1 MKWINR
7 LLWSTNL
14 LSVLIAAPLLFYGYY
29 FFVGLPDETIGKFYI
44 SASVIALLLVIAYDI
59 FHRVRLK
66 RVVRKGVIRSVYW
79 TPQYLGLH
87 KFLDYVLFSP
97 VLFLLV
103 QTKIKLLPINLF
115 FKAVVLNVIIGLV
128 VGLITYFI
136 AFSILVPVFSG
147 YKESFKGIPLK
158 HKLFVPLIV
167 LVLFS
172 FLVGIF
178 FKENPGSALWLLL
191 SIAFIYFYSSFVL
204 KPIHQINSAF
214 SRFLSENPDLNR
226 KLIIRT
232 GDEIET
238 IAENFNQFLD
248 VVKGISSK
256 VYEISQK
263 VSDFAET
270 ISSTTE
276 ELTASVQEI
285 SASIESINTEINNS
299 SNEMEK
305 IKVDAEL
312 ITSMA
317 ESIESQV
324 KMLQKI
330 AQDSENIANE
340 SARKTLEVLST
351 VEENMRSVEVLNN
364 KMEMLMKASEEIMG
378 FADMVSEVAEDT
390 DLLALNA
397 SVEAARVGEHGK
409 GFGVIAEE
417 IRNLSNQSRNYLKQ
431 VLESLDRVK
440 SAVDEFK
447 NVTQTSWGKL
457 SGAIEHLDTINK
469 SLQKISEDVTLT
481 TTMTNQVSDTI
492 REEVKNISVL
502 FEGIDKINKSFT
514 STASAMKEIG
524 ASTEE
529 QMAAMQEFRSLT
541 EEMLNTAKLLKEM
554 IERYLV

>member
-1 MKWINR
+1 VKWINR
-7 LLWSTNL
+7 LLWTTNL
-14 LSVLIAAPLLFYGYY
+14 VSVLIAIPLLFYGYHS
-29 FFVGLPDETIGKFYI
+29 FVGLAGEIIGKFYI
-44 SASVIALLLVIAYDI
+44 TASVIALVLVIAYDI

-66 RVVRKGVIRSVYW
+66 RVVGKGVIRSVYW
-79 TPQYLGLH
+79 TPQYLAIH
-87 KFLDYVLFSP
+87 KFLDYALFSP
-97 VLFLLV
+97 ILFLLV
-103 QTKIKLLPINLF
+103 QTKIKLLSINLF
-115 FKAVVLNVIIGLV
+115 FKGVVLNVIIGLV

-136 AFSILVPVFSG
+136 AFSILVPVFSR
-147 YKESFKGIPLK
+147 YKESFRGIPLRY
-158 HKLFVPLIV
+158 KLFVPLIV

-178 FKENPGSALWLLL
+178 FKDNPGSALWLLL
-191 SIAFIYFYSSFVL
+191 SVVFIYFYSYFML

-232 GDEIET
+232 GDEIEA

-248 VVKGISSK
+248 LVRDMSSN
-256 VYEISQK
+256 VYEVSQK
-263 VSDFAET
+263 VSGFAET
-270 ISSTTE
+270 VSSTTE

-305 IKVDAEL
+305 IKVDAES

-330 AQDSENIANE
+330 ARDSENIANE
-340 SARKTLEVLST
+340 SARKTLDVLST
-351 VEENMRSVEVLNN
+351 VEENMRSVETLNN
-364 KMEMLMKASEEIMG
+364 KMEMLIGASEEIMG

-397 SVEAARVGEHGK
+397 SVEAARVGEKGK

-440 SAVDEFK
+440 NAVDEFK
-447 NVTQTSWGKL
+447 NVTQSSWGKL
-457 SGAIEHLDTINK
+457 SGAIEHLDTVNK

-541 EEMLNTAKLLKEM
+541 EEMLNTAKLLKKM